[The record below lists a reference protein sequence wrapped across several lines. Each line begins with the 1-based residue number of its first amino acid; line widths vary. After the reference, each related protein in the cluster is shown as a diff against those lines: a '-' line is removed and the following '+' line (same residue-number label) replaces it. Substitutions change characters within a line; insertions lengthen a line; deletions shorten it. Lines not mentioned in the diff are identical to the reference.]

1 MAPHHLFYRAVIAA
15 AAAVVIAAA
24 AAVVV
29 VAATG
34 SDGHDGQR
42 VQARTVTGCT
52 RTGQNTQFVLL
63 GFRLIKR
70 DKIGAS

>member
-1 MAPHHLFYRAVIAA
+1 MPTA
-15 AAAVVIAAA
+15 AAAVVI
-24 AAVVV
+24 

-34 SDGHDGQR
+34 SPLDGHDGQR
-42 VQARTVTGCT
+42 VQARAVTGCT